1 MANTQNRISNFGFMT
16 NPEIKRLQKVL
27 SDEQVSVTATYTGV
41 AAKTIYFLIWTVI
54 GIAAFFIFQNSL
66 LNMTADTYTIIQS
79 EDVFEFA
86 MTLASGGVVLAAAI
100 ITIVTALISIFVMT
114 ALPVVGAIYSIAQ
127 GYLLAFITDALAP
140 DYEWLGMLA
149 LILTVV
155 IVATLLFL
163 YSTGKIKVGQKFRAA
178 MFTLCI
184 TLIVSSIGFLIISV
198 VPWFRPAA
206 YAISSI
212 TANPVVSIIIS
223 AAFVL
228 IACLFLVS
236 DFDATSQIVNAGM
249 PKKYEWICAFGIAYT
264 VLYLYIKILELLV
277 KIFGRSNSN
286 N

>member
-16 NPEIKRLQKVL
+16 NPAIKRLQKVI

-66 LNMTADTYTIIQS
+66 LNMTADTYTVIQS

-198 VPWFRPAA
+198 VPWFRPTA

>member
-16 NPEIKRLQKVL
+16 NPAIKRLQKVI